1 MFLFQKNNSKCVCRK
16 YSKVACI
23 VPINLRL
30 CMYVCLLMS
39 TSSDIF
45 ISTVLGK
52 STNPKE
58 TLISYLSLEGL
69 VQRWN

>member
-1 MFLFQKNNSKCVCRK
+1 
-16 YSKVACI
+16 
-23 VPINLRL
+23 
-30 CMYVCLLMS
+30 MYVCVCVLMS
-39 TSSDIF
+39 ASSDIF
-45 ISTVLGK
+45 IFTVQGK